1 MKTRILAIV
10 GVSWL
15 LVAGSGGFAKPPED
29 VVVNARVFNG
39 YTRTKLANG
48 TYKPEYYGFGEGG
61 RWNGTK
67 VDSSLDDLPFVKI
80 ARTLVGPLRTQGYL
94 PATDPKGTDL
104 LILVYWGVTTGAENG
119 DYDHGLIALSAAMN
133 AVSSSGGLSS
143 ASDNGALNSALMFQR
158 MENRAREQNN
168 LRNADILGYTDA
180 YLRAEELRQI
190 GFAAG
195 DQPIWE
201 LEANRYF
208 VVLKAFD
215 FPYALKEKKLRL
227 LWEAR
232 FSIYERGNNFDEQL
246 LAMTRTAAKYF
257 GEDTHGLV
265 RHDVPQG
272 KVEVGTPTVV
282 EDATSGGEKR

>member
-1 MKTRILAIV
+1 MKAVVQRIALVSSLVLA
-10 GVSWL
+10 GWS
-15 LVAGSGGFAKPPED
+15 VAAKPAED

-39 YTRTKLANG
+39 YTRTKLADG

-67 VDSSLDDLPFVKI
+67 IDSSLDQMPFVKI
-80 ARTLVGPLRTQGYL
+80 AKTIAGPLRAQGYL
-94 PATDPKGTDL
+94 PSTDPKHTDL
-104 LILVYWGVTTGAENG
+104 LILVFWGVTTGAENG
-119 DYDHGLIALSAAMN
+119 DYDHGLTALTAALNNVASASAA
-133 AVSSSGGLSS
+133 
-143 ASDNGALNSALMFQR
+143 DNEALNTALMLQR

-232 FSIYERGNNFDEQL
+232 FSIYEHGNNFDEQL
-246 LAMTRTAAKYF
+246 LAMTTAAAKYF
-257 GEDTHGLV
+257 GEDTRGLV

-272 KVEVGTPTVV
+272 KVEVGTPKVIEPV
-282 EDATSGGEKR
+282 AR